1 MDAEPKDVDLNNDME
16 IMVNSLISKLPMT
29 QEKLAQMRSAIAQEK
44 TLPMLG
50 NVVKNGWPF
59 HRNQLP
65 ASVAH
70 YCLQNRSLF
79 FLGQW
84 FIIL

>member
-1 MDAEPKDVDLNNDME
+1 MDEQPEDVDLNNDME
-16 IMVNSLISKLPMT
+16 IMVNSLISNLPMT
-29 QEKLAQMRSAIAQEK
+29 QEKLAQMKSAIAQDK
-44 TLPMLG
+44 TLQMLG
-50 NVVKNGWPF
+50 KVVKNGWPF

-70 YCLQNRSLF
+70 YCLQNRSLL